1 MTGSAFLAYVKRI
14 FKRTD
19 KDTEIYE
26 ATTDA
31 IADIRLQIKAEDF
44 KEEAYVAGIAT
55 LGDYRISLPSD
66 FGHLIGDITLVDDAG
81 GHTRTLN
88 KISKQ
93 AYDEKYGDR
102 LHSDLSDVNDAMPTD
117 FCIYGGQIYLGCV
130 PDDITYKYYINY
142 TTEDFADITAVT
154 ADVPFSGKYRTI
166 LRAGVLADLYS
177 GLEFFDEANY
187 WRSLFNDGLL
197 KIKANED
204 DNISSKEGVTYH
216 GI

>member
-1 MTGSAFLAYVKRI
+1 MTGSQFLAYVRRV

-31 IADIRLQIKAEDF
+31 IADIRLQLKTEDY
-44 KEEAYVAGIAT
+44 KEEAYVAGIT
-55 LGDYRISLPSD
+55 VLGDYRIALPAD

-81 GHTRTLN
+81 GQTRTLN

-93 AYDEKYGDR
+93 SYDEKYGDR
-102 LHSDLSDVNDAMPTD
+102 LHSNIADINDAMPTEY
-117 FCIYGGQIYLGCV
+117 CIYAGQIYLGCV
-130 PDDITYKYYINY
+130 PDAITYKYYMNY
-142 TTEDFADITAVT
+142 TTEEFTEVDANTV
-154 ADVPFSGKYRTI
+154 DVPFSGKYRTI

-204 DNISSKEGVTYH
+204 DNTSSKEGVTYH
-216 GI
+216 GV